1 MTCSST
7 YTYDPRDKLI
17 KEVCAVPLYE
27 QLQVWAHRDKLD
39 YGYKLDAS
47 LTLGPIINEQST
59 LQ

>member
-1 MTCSST
+1 LWK
-7 YTYDPRDKLI
+7 DAQIKLV

-27 QLQVWAHRDKLD
+27 QLQVWAHRDKFN